1 MTSETAHN
9 AHWYNLIF
17 VDHPLQ
23 VPDSAILECTTITD
37 LSGKDFMNPQ
47 DDKTSIGKKDP
58 A

>member
-1 MTSETAHN
+1 MHIG
-9 AHWYNLIF
+9 IF
-17 VDHPLQ
+17 VDPSQ